1 MLMSGWDCSTKG
13 WRIQTSRSHLVNS
26 FPPGT
31 EREASQSGHR
41 PAAPPLPIL
50 PQEARSVGRRSGQ
63 SWNNQFN
70 YPVDTET
77 VEAPSLPRHT
87 LADPVVVNCHG
98 HSERSRRPAA
108 RQLHLSGDK
117 LVIVLETDFSL
128 PSVGPSILPTRRRT
142 VERGSLPLG

>member
-1 MLMSGWDCSTKG
+1 MLNVVTNIRFWG
-13 WRIQTSRSHLVNS
+13 
-26 FPPGT
+26 
-31 EREASQSGHR
+31 QSGHR

-50 PQEARSVGRRSGQ
+50 PQEARSVGRSSGQ

-77 VEAPSLPRHT
+77 VEAPSLQRHT

-117 LVIVLETDFSL
+117 LVIVFETGFSL
-128 PSVGPSILPTRRRT
+128 PSAGPGILPTKRRT
-142 VERGSLPLG
+142 VEQGSPLLG